1 MTLLL
6 RVENLRT
13 QFKTE
18 RGLVK
23 AVDGVSYDIHEG
35 EIVGLVGESGCGK
48 SVSQL
53 SLLQLIPSPPGEIVG
68 GKAIFEGR
76 DLLQFEANGPEM
88 RSIRGGKIAMI
99 FQEPMTSL
107 NPALTIARQLTEMM
121 QLHLNMDSQAAR
133 AQSIELLNLAGIPDA
148 ERRVDDY
155 PHQFSGGMR
164 QRVMVAMAVS
174 CNPKLIIADEPTTAL
189 DATIQAQLL
198 ELMKDIVVRFKT
210 AMVMVTHNL
219 GILARYAQRI
229 NVMYAGRIVESGA
242 VKEIWDNPLHPYTIS
257 LLQCVPKLGKK
268 LTPIEGAPPHLINMP
283 PTCPFLPRC
292 RYQTE
297 NCGKE
302 PWSELRIV
310 EGQHYVAC
318 QIDTRSVA
326 PTASIS
332 PRRDKRTNTMQH
344 VMAKPGV
351 TCPGVLESGGNIKP
365 WQDDIILDVKDLRM
379 YFPVT
384 RGLFRRKV
392 ADVKAV
398 DNISFKIKRGET
410 FGLVGESGCG
420 KTTVGRCTQR
430 LYRPTGGQILFEG
443 QDVAPLSGSKIMTLR
458 RKMAIV
464 FQDPY
469 GSLNPRMNAGSIVG
483 EPLKVHDLV
492 RSKKE
497 HEEKVEELFRMVE
510 LDPSM
515 TDRFPHEFSGGQ
527 RQRIAIA
534 RALAGDPS
542 LIICDE
548 PISALDVSIQAQII
562 NLLQELQEKKAG
574 LTYMFISHDLLAV
587 QYISTRVA
595 VMYLGRIVEIASS
608 KELYDNT
615 LHPYSRAL
623 LSAIPVPDP
632 HLEEKRERIIL
643 QGDVPSP
650 LNPPPGCNFHTRCPM
665 AISECSQGVP
675 PLRDVGNGHQ
685 VACIRV

>member
-23 AVDGVSYDIHEG
+23 AVDGVTYDIHEG

-53 SLLQLIPSPPGEIVG
+53 SLLQLIPVPPGEIVG
-68 GKAIFEGR
+68 GKAVFEGR
-76 DLLQFEANGPEM
+76 DLLQFEANGPKM

-107 NPALTIARQLTEMM
+107 NPAMTIARQLSEMM
-121 QLHLNMDSQAAR
+121 QLHLNMDGQAAR
-133 AQSIELLNLAGIPDA
+133 AQSIELLNLVGIPDA
-148 ERRVDDY
+148 GRRVDDY

-174 CNPKLIIADEPTTAL
+174 CNPRLIIADEPTTAL

-210 AMVMVTHNL
+210 AMVLVTHNL
-219 GILARYAQRI
+219 GIVARYAQRI
-229 NVMYAGRIVESGA
+229 NVMYAGRIIESGT
-242 VKEIWDNPLHPYTIS
+242 VKEIWENPLHPYTIS

-268 LTPIEGAPPHLINMP
+268 LVPIEGLPPHLINMP

-292 RYQTE
+292 HYQTE
-297 NCGKE
+297 DCDKE
-302 PWSELRIV
+302 SWAELRLI

-318 QIDTRSVA
+318 HVDTGSA
-326 PTASIS
+326 SPTVSIP
-332 PRRDKRTNTMQH
+332 PRGNNVQAGATTHVNARTDVGH
-344 VMAKPGV
+344 VKP
-351 TCPGVLESGGNIKP
+351 E
-365 WQDDIILDVKDLRM
+365 QDDIILDVKDLRK
-379 YFPVT
+379 YFSVT
-384 RGLFRRKV
+384 RGLLRRKV

-398 DNISFKIKRGET
+398 DNVSFNIKKGET

-443 QDVAPLSGSKIMTLR
+443 QDIAPLSPKKLKTLR
-458 RKMAIV
+458 RKIAIV

-483 EPLKVHDLV
+483 EPLKVHHLV
-492 RSKKE
+492 NGNKE
-497 HEEKVEELFRMVE
+497 YEEKVGELFRMVE

-562 NLLQELQEKKAG
+562 NLLQELQEKKKG

-587 QYISTRVA
+587 QYVSTRVA
-595 VMYLGRIVEIASS
+595 VMYLGRIVEIANSE
-608 KELYDNT
+608 ELYDNT

-623 LSAIPVPDP
+623 LSAVPVPDP

-650 LNPPPGCNFHTRCPM
+650 LNPPPGCHFHTRCPI
-665 AISECSQGVP
+665 AGPECSRVVP
-675 PLRDVGNGHQ
+675 PLRDIGNGHE
-685 VACIRV
+685 VACIKA

>member
-1 MTLLL
+1 MTVLLN
-6 RVENLRT
+6 VEKLRT
-13 QFKTE
+13 QFRTE

-23 AVDGVSYDIHEG
+23 AVDGVSYDIREG

-68 GKAIFEGR
+68 GKAIFEGQN
-76 DLLQFEANGPEM
+76 LLQLEANGPEM

-107 NPALTIARQLTEMM
+107 NPALTVARQLTEMM
-121 QLHLNMDSQAAR
+121 QLHLNMDNQAAR
-133 AQSIELLNLAGIPDA
+133 ERSIELLKLVGISDA
-148 ERRVDDY
+148 ERRLDDY

-219 GILARYAQRI
+219 GIVARYAQRI
-229 NVMYAGRIVESGA
+229 NVMYAGRIIESGA

-268 LTPIEGAPPHLINMP
+268 LVPIEGVPPHLINMP

-292 RYQTE
+292 RYQTG

-302 PWSELRIV
+302 PWSELKLI

-318 QIDTRSVA
+318 HVDTRSVD
-326 PTASIS
+326 PTASI
-332 PRRDKRTNTMQH
+332 PPGRDKRADTMQPI
-344 VMAKPGV
+344 MATPEV
-351 TCPGVLESGGNIKP
+351 TCPGVPESGGNIKP
-365 WQDDIILDVKDLRM
+365 WQGDIILDVKDLRM

-398 DNISFKIKRGET
+398 DNINFKIKKGET

-443 QDVAPLSGSKIMTLR
+443 QDVAPLSGKKIKTLR
-458 RKMAIV
+458 RKMAVV

-483 EPLKVHDLV
+483 EPLKVHHLV
-492 RSKKE
+492 SSNKE
-497 HEEKVEELFRMVE
+497 YEEKVEELFRMAG

-548 PISALDVSIQAQII
+548 PISSLDVSIQAQII
-562 NLLQELQEKKAG
+562 NLLQELQEKKKG

-595 VMYLGRIVEIASS
+595 VMYLGRIVEIAASE
-608 KELYDNT
+608 ELYDNT

-665 AISECSQGVP
+665 ATSECSQVVP
-675 PLRDVGNGHQ
+675 PLRDIGGGHQ